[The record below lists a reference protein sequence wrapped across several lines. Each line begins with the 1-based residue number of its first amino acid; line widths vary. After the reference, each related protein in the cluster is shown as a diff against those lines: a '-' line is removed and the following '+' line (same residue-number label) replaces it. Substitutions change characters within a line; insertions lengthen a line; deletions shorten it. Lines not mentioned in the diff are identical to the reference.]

1 MTKQASVDPG
11 KAIVDPA
18 TIQGPCRADKTAWHD
33 PLNDWRPSC
42 LGGWCGRR
50 QSCWHHV
57 GPQRLWLSERI
68 CRRGD
73 TRDFQPIPIQQEQ
86 A

>member
-1 MTKQASVDPG
+1 MTASYPPSLS
-11 KAIVDPA
+11 ASIVDPA
-18 TIQGPCRADKTAWHD
+18 AIQAHPWT
-33 PLNDWRPSC
+33 DWTPSC

-73 TRDFQPIPIQQEQ
+73 TRHFQPIPIQQEQ
-86 A
+86 T